1 VRRLVWMA
9 VGAGITIYVV
19 RRIDRALD
27 AASPEGIGRALNA
40 AVDALREFT
49 VEVREAMAER
59 EQELRVALG
68 VEPGTMDAED
78 PAAVQA
84 ESLQGPSAQGS

>member
-9 VGAGITIYVV
+9 VGAGITIYLV
-19 RRIDRALD
+19 RRVDRVLD
-27 AASPEGIGRALNA
+27 AASPEGIGRALDA

-68 VEPGTMDAED
+68 VAPGTMDAED
-78 PAAVQA
+78 PAASA
-84 ESLQGPSAQGS
+84 GSAHGRSAQGS